1 MAALIFV
8 GAPGYVAFVLPG
20 QIERTQNENL
30 IHDPYSISD
39 QARALHE
46 TLFIADLHADSLL
59 WKRDLLK
66 RSDIGHLDLP
76 RMRDGN
82 LAFQVF
88 SATTKSPDGQNFERN
103 EADSDRISL
112 LAAVQ
117 FWPIRSWG
125 SLFERAVYQLEKLQ
139 DLADNSD
146 LFLVTNR
153 QEMQDLVTRREA
165 GEEVIGAVYLIEG
178 GHPLEGDLSKLD
190 ELYEK
195 GLRILGLTHFFDNE
209 LGGSLH
215 GISNQGLTEFGR
227 AVVARA
233 DKLEMI
239 IDVAHASPRMVADV
253 LELTA
258 RPVIVSHGGVRGA
271 CDSRRNLDD
280 ALMQRIAAAGG
291 LVGIAFFDA
300 AVCDVTPEGV
310 VKAIRYAIDLLGAEH
325 VALGSDYDG
334 STAVTFDASELA
346 VLTDRMLRAGFSE
359 GEIRLVMGENVKKF
373 LIQNL
378 PGN

>member
-1 MAALIFV
+1 
-8 GAPGYVAFVLPG
+8 
-20 QIERTQNENL
+20 
-30 IHDPYSISD
+30 
-39 QARALHE
+39 
-46 TLFIADLHADSLL
+46 
-59 WKRDLLK
+59 
-66 RSDIGHLDLP
+66 
-76 RMRDGN
+76 MRDGN